1 MKRSCS
7 RPIDPGFRRGSK
19 KLSRI
24 GILSQAL
31 RRSAPLRNAA
41 CDGPSGQVALLS
53 MREVLMALR
62 KFLILRKLRSSCLEG
77 CGTLIQPTDNFL
89 TGPCTGTINIATV
102 SDKFRNDI
110 F

>member
-1 MKRSCS
+1 
-7 RPIDPGFRRGSK
+7 
-19 KLSRI
+19 
-24 GILSQAL
+24 
-31 RRSAPLRNAA
+31 
-41 CDGPSGQVALLS
+41 
-53 MREVLMALR
+53 MALR
-62 KFLILRKLRSSCLEG
+62 EFLILRKLRSSCLEG

>member
-1 MKRSCS
+1 M
-7 RPIDPGFRRGSK
+7 DPGFRRESGKWFASP
-19 KLSRI
+19 R
-24 GILSQAL
+24 GAVPILSQAL
-31 RRSAPLRNAA
+31 RRF
-41 CDGPSGQVALLS
+41 SGALS
-53 MREVLMALR
+53 Y
-62 KFLILRKLRSSCLEG
+62 FLIQRKLRSSCLEG